1 MDLKKKSAFSSKII
15 GKKADRT
22 YDVGVKELLTV
33 R

>member
-22 YDVGVKELLTV
+22 YDVGDKELLTV